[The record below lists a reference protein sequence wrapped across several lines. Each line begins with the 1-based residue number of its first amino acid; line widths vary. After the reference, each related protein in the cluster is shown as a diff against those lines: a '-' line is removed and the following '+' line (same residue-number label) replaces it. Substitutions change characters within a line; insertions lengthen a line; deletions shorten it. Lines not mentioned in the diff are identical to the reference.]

1 MAISGHKSEA
11 SIRSYAQ
18 NVSEDQSRAISES
31 LTSAASSTKA
41 VEVYHSPKTSNLQAT
56 PLASPTL
63 AGPSNTFYILPD
75 LDLPTSPQL
84 NQFVNSVLS
93 PKMSS
98 TGIRTEI
105 FLGLRPRHISYLR
118 VIFHRIPHVA
128 GI

>member
-31 LTSAASSTKA
+31 LTRAASSTKA
-41 VEVYHSPKTSNLQAT
+41 VEVYHSPKTSNLQTT

-63 AGPSNTFYILPD
+63 AGPSNTMDILSD
-75 LDLPTSPQL
+75 LDLPASPQL

-98 TGIRTEI
+98 TDLFHSNHFQGCTINI
-105 FLGLRPRHISYLR
+105 SLRQ
-118 VIFHRIPHVA
+118 
-128 GI
+128 

>member
-18 NVSEDQSRAISES
+18 NVSEDQSRGISES
-31 LTSAASSTKA
+31 LTRAASSTKA
-41 VEVYHSPKTSNLQAT
+41 VEVYHSPKTSNLQTT

-63 AGPSNTFYILPD
+63 PRPSSTMNILSD

-84 NQFVNSVLS
+84 NQFNSVLS

-98 TGIRTEI
+98 TD
-105 FLGLRPRHISYLR
+105 
-118 VIFHRIPHVA
+118 IFHSNNFQGCTINISLRQ
-128 GI
+128 